1 MPSIPLW
8 IIGRTVTA
16 VVVTPLIPDV
26 DGLLGAAALAAQSF
40 TAIADEISYSGTV
53 QTAEIS
59 PLTASRQNLVPLE
72 EDGVMVITEILRN
85 SALLNLGARIWMQTD
100 NPDRALFQFS
110 RGGNK
115 LEMYGTLDSYDETVT
130 KGKSIAHL
138 SIRMIDTG
146 VTNNPI
152 IGAAFVG

>member
-8 IIGRTVTA
+8 IIGRAVTA
-16 VVVTPLIPDV
+16 VVVTPLIADTN
-26 DGLLGAAALAAQSF
+26 GLLGAATLGAQSF
-40 TAIADEISYSGTV
+40 TTVADEISYSGTV
-53 QTAEIS
+53 QTVEIS
-59 PLTASRQNLVPLE
+59 PLVSSRRNEVPLE
-72 EDGVMVITEILRN
+72 EDGVMVITEIMRN
-85 SALLNLGARIWMQTD
+85 SALLNLGALIWMQTD

-115 LEMYGTLDSYDETVT
+115 IEMYGTLDSYDETVT
-130 KGKSIAHL
+130 KGKSMAHL